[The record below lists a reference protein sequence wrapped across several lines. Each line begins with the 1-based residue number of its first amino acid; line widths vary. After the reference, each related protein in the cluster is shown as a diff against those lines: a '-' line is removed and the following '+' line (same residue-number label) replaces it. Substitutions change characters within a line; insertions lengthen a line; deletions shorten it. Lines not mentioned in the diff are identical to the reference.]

1 MWVSFFSSSLRWA
14 CWHVNVKIWE
24 PEVACEFM
32 FLDPEFSLRNE
43 TGWKTSC
50 SPKENSLSL
59 WFPLVNIILE
69 KDGIISFGSFPSVI
83 PQSVFPLSSL
93 GEKKAS
99 EREIREYV
107 HWEYLASHLGRL
119 GDVDTP
125 RQPTWL
131 SAVLFRL
138 QPPGQWCCQHICVLL
153 TKWNLHAA
161 GY

>member
-14 CWHVNVKIWE
+14 CWHVIVKIWE
-24 PEVACEFM
+24 PAVACEFM
-32 FLDPEFSLRNE
+32 FLDPQFSLRND

-69 KDGIISFGSFPSVI
+69 KDGIISFGSFPFII

-93 GEKKAS
+93 EKKKAS
-99 EREIREYV
+99 EREIREYLY
-107 HWEYLASHLGRL
+107 WEYLVSHLNFWEME
-119 GDVDTP
+119 T
-125 RQPTWL
+125 
-131 SAVLFRL
+131 VLASPCDSL
-138 QPPGQWCCQHICVLL
+138 TYSSVCSPQVSGAASISVLL
-153 TKWNLHAA
+153 TKWNLHAS